1 MSHLA
6 ATPQQIRNRRGE
18 IIHEGEFFS
27 ARGCLKDAIRKKKS
41 LLGVDL
47 QGFNLSGMDL
57 SGVDFTAAD
66 LRGVNFYGA
75 NVEGATFN
83 GSNLKL
89 ASFKYN
95 AEIQEGAFEGA
106 VNLED
111 IDIMDD
117 RGQEI
122 DGAYMSVSGI
132 ILPDAVADIAAVS
145 ALGKMDKGASAGM

>member
-6 ATPQQIRNRRGE
+6 ATPQKILNRRGE

-27 ARGCLKDAIRKKKS
+27 PRGCLKDAIRKRKS
-41 LLGVDL
+41 LLGIDL

-66 LRGVNFYGA
+66 LRNVNFYGA
-75 NVEGATFN
+75 NVTGATFN

-89 ASFKYN
+89 ATFKYN
-95 AEIQEGAFEGA
+95 AEIQDGAFDGA

-122 DGAYMSVSGI
+122 DGAYMSPNGI
-132 ILPDAVADIAAVS
+132 ILPEEVADVSAVS
-145 ALGKMDKGASAGM
+145 ALTGMEKTSRPRL